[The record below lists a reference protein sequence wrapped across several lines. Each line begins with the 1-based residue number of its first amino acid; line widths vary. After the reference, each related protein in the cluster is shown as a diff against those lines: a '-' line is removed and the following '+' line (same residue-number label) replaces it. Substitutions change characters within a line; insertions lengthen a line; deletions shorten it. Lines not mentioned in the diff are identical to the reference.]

1 VEIKTAYGCQVAE
14 GGIVSAQAFGA
25 QMPTHVTLDDVASMA
40 AGDENHRYE
49 LSPEGV
55 LSIMP
60 PADPERA
67 LLVMR
72 MILWLAGH
80 GYEAEQIAADCG
92 IDVGGGRVPDLT
104 VWAKGMPPRRARSSY
119 AGTAGLLLAVE
130 VVSSGSEIV
139 DRITKKAEYAKAGI
153 PRYWIVER
161 DGGVTVH
168 RHVLSDTGTY
178 EPDPAGPQPLAWLLT
193 TVPDIG

>member
-1 VEIKTAYGCQVAE
+1 M
-14 GGIVSAQAFGA
+14 SAQAFGA
-25 QMPTHVTLDDVASMA
+25 KMPTHVTLDDVASMA
-40 AGDENHRYE
+40 AADENHRYE

-60 PADPERA
+60 PADPEHA

-80 GYEAEQIAADCG
+80 GYEAEQLAADCG

-130 VVSSGSEIV
+130 VVSGGSEV
-139 DRITKKAEYAKAGI
+139 TDRIIKKAEYAKAGI
-153 PRYWIVER
+153 PRYWVVER
-161 DGGVTVH
+161 DGGATVH
-168 RHVLSDTGTY
+168 RHVLNDVGEY
-178 EPDPAGPQPLAWLLT
+178 EPDAEGPQPLTWLLT
-193 TVPDIG
+193 SDPDIE